1 MEISQEEIGLVNQI
15 SELEKQN
22 EAMKKSNF
30 ELMRPD
36 LSEDRKTFWEMKLR
50 KEIQEIKLGKSL
62 LLEAREFDPKTQQSQ
77 YNKLEAQV
85 AGTRIRVR
93 QACIVTGNKLQL
105 DLNVQDDKNHLTS
118 ELRDLIEARDSEYKA
133 WAHVQTL
140 KSSLDE
146 QTLELQGKVRA
157 PDILKSKHE
166 ENEAYISELEEI
178 QEIKLG
184 KSLLPEARE
193 FDPETL
199 QSQYNKLEAQVAGT
213 RIRVRQACIVT
224 GNKLQLDLNVQD
236 DKNHLTSGLIGK
248 EIQEI
253 KLGKSLLPE
262 AREFDP
268 ETLQSQYNKLEAQVA
283 GTRIRVRQ
291 ACIVTGNKLQLD
303 LNVQDDKNHLTSELE
318 IQVIKLGKS
327 LLPEAREFDPET
339 LQSQYNKLEAQVAG
353 TRIRVRQACIVT
365 GNKLQ
370 LDLNVQDDKNHLT
383 SELLRKEIQE
393 IKLGKSLLPEVREFD
408 PETLQSQYSKLEAQ
422 VAGTR
427 IRVRQACI
435 VTGNKLQLDLNVQ
448 DDKNH
453 LTSEL

>member
-1 MEISQEEIGLVNQI
+1 MEISQEEIGLANQI
-15 SELEKQN
+15 LELEKQN

-36 LSEDRKTFWEMKLR
+36 LSEDWKTFWEMKLR

-62 LLEAREFDPKTQQSQ
+62 LPKAREFDPKTQQSQ

-105 DLNVQDDKNHLTS
+105 DLNVQDDKNHLPS
-118 ELRDLIEARDSEYKA
+118 ELSSWDLIEARDSEYKA

-146 QTLELQGKVRA
+146 QTLELQM
-157 PDILKSKHE
+157 
-166 ENEAYISELEEI
+166 
-178 QEIKLG
+178 KLM
-184 KSLLPEARE
+184 
-193 FDPETL
+193 
-199 QSQYNKLEAQVAGT
+199 
-213 RIRVRQACIVT
+213 
-224 GNKLQLDLNVQD
+224 
-236 DKNHLTSGLIGK
+236 K

-303 LNVQDDKNHLTSELE
+303 LNVQDDKNHLTSELSFISEKQME
-318 IQVIKLGKS
+318 I
-327 LLPEAREFDPET
+327 
-339 LQSQYNKLEAQVAG
+339 SQEEIGLANQ
-353 TRIRVRQACIVT
+353 I
-365 GNKLQ
+365 
-370 LDLNVQDDKNHLT
+370 
-383 SELLRKEIQE
+383 SELEKQNEAM
-393 IKLGKSLLPEVREFD
+393 KKSNFKFMRP
-408 PETLQSQYSKLEAQ
+408 
-422 VAGTR
+422 
-427 IRVRQACI
+427 
-435 VTGNKLQLDLNVQ
+435 DL
-448 DDKNH
+448 
-453 LTSEL
+453 SEN